1 MNLSCCLCG
10 DSKHDRVDSFK
21 LYAIMRCRSCELQ
34 VLYPFPE
41 ESQLVKIYSE
51 YYNAWDLNNSGMDV
65 SMMKRETFRSYL
77 KRVTPYIS
85 SGTYLDIG
93 CATGE
98 SLAVAKENGFDV
110 YGVEVSPYGIQ
121 QCRKKFGEGR
131 IIGEAL
137 KSTHFHADFFD
148 LITLSDVLEH
158 ITEPGVFI
166 GTVYNIL
173 KPGGFLMIVTPDTSS
188 WIKKLMGK
196 HWLHY
201 KEEHIYYYNKQSIM
215 KLLLPEFQ
223 ITLIGKA
230 YKILSL
236 NYIADILSAYTHNSL
251 SRKSVY
257 FLKIIPAIIRKYHL
271 RMYIGEMFILCRKS
285 TSSPL

>member
-10 DSKHDRVDSFK
+10 SNKYDQVDSFK
-21 LYAIMRCRSCELQ
+21 SYSIMRCRSCKLQ
-34 VLYPFPE
+34 SLSPFPE
-41 ESQLVKIYSE
+41 ESQLDKIYSD
-51 YYNAWDLNNSGMDV
+51 YYNAWDLNNSGRDV
-65 SMMKRETFRSYL
+65 MMMKRETFRSYL
-77 KRVTPYIS
+77 KRVNPYIS

-98 SLAVAKENGFDV
+98 SLAAAEENGFDV
-110 YGVEVSPYGIQ
+110 YGVEVSPHGIQ
-121 QCRKKFGEGR
+121 QCRKRFGEGK

-158 ITEPGVFI
+158 ITEPVAFI
-166 GTVYNIL
+166 DTVYNIL
-173 KPGGFLMIVTPDTSS
+173 KPGGILMIVTPDTSS

-196 HWLHY
+196 RWLHY
-201 KEEHIYYYNKQSIM
+201 KEEHVYYYNKPSIM
-215 KLLLPEFQ
+215 ELFLPKFQ
-223 ITLIGKA
+223 IVLVEKA
-230 YKILSL
+230 YKALSL

-257 FLKIIPAIIRKYHL
+257 FMKIIPSIIRKYHL
-271 RMYIGEMFILCRKS
+271 RMYIGEMFVLCRKII
-285 TSSPL
+285 